1 LVKDVCRASYGVN
14 ICWRQRRRS
23 PIDWLRR
30 RLCPV
35 VCYFCEKI
43 ATFSTAWRSRKR
55 RHANRKRLDHRA
67 PDDSRGQQP
76 MGAALRDARSL
87 RSTASFAA
95 RKWTLLSCGIDCPSQ
110 GPPGSPNST
119 HTQATRPP
127 CLDLS
132 ASAPPPP
139 HPRVCYEHSD
149 LRPRIGTLSGP
160 LRYQQGS
167 ARSKLRLDG
176 SPPRRRRHDAPRRQC
191 RFCLRTI
198 SEGGT
203 TQDLPPPPL
212 RLGRRVRARSPAG
225 PLSRRRPAAGRPLL
239 PAATARRGRALPA
252 AWRLQWQCRRGARV
266 VTAGRP

>member
-1 LVKDVCRASYGVN
+1 VLAIGDDVACGLCEDAVVKLVRRRRQVAVRTTFSQWRASQAVESGGRKAEAGTSLVKDVCRASYGVN

-132 ASAPPPP
+132 ASASPPPP
-139 HPRVCYEHSD
+139 PPTTST
-149 LRPRIGTLSGP
+149 PP
-160 LRYQQGS
+160 P
-167 ARSKLRLDG
+167 
-176 SPPRRRRHDAPRRQC
+176 SPPR
-191 RFCLRTI
+191 LRAAA
-198 SEGGT
+198 
-203 TQDLPPPPL
+203 
-212 RLGRRVRARSPAG
+212 RLGGFAGANQTGRGGGERGGVVGAGGGGGGGRRMR
-225 PLSRRRPAAGRPLL
+225 
-239 PAATARRGRALPA
+239 
-252 AWRLQWQCRRGARV
+252 
-266 VTAGRP
+266 

>member
-1 LVKDVCRASYGVN
+1 VLAIGDDVACGLCGDAVVKLVRRRRQVAVRTTFSQWRASQAVESGGRKAEAGTSLVKDVCRASYGVN

-132 ASAPPPP
+132 ASASPPPP
-139 HPRVCYEHSD
+139 
-149 LRPRIGTLSGP
+149 
-160 LRYQQGS
+160 
-167 ARSKLRLDG
+167 
-176 SPPRRRRHDAPRRQC
+176 PPKSV
-191 RFCLRTI
+191 L
-198 SEGGT
+198 
-203 TQDLPPPPL
+203 
-212 RLGRRVRARSPAG
+212 
-225 PLSRRRPAAGRPLL
+225 
-239 PAATARRGRALPA
+239 RAL
-252 AWRLQWQCRRGARV
+252 
-266 VTAGRP
+266 